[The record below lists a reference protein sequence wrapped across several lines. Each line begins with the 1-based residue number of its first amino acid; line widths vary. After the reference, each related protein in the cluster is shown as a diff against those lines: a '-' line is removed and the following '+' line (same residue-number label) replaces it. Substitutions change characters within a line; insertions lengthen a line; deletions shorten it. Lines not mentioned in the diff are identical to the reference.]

1 MTSNAQSR
9 TFNLTR
15 MHIND
20 LETPVP
26 VVDLDVARRNIYRL
40 QKYCDAHSLNLR
52 PHIKTHK
59 LPLFAHEQL
68 CAGAVGITV
77 QKLGEAEVMA
87 QTGIPDILLTYN
99 VLGREKAARLA
110 NLTNFAQISVAID
123 NEKSLESAAWAAK
136 HAQRPIGVLVEFESG
151 AKRQGVETPE
161 QALQLARSAIQHS
174 NLEFKGLMT
183 FPTTPDTARFL
194 DRALPLFRN
203 TGIAVSVISGGGT
216 QPAYTTHK
224 LAPVTEMRA
233 GTYIYNDRMMI
244 AANAAAEED
253 CALMILATVVSRP
266 SADRAVIDAGSK
278 TLSSDRLPSGQAD
291 GYGLL
296 PNYPEVT
303 IAHLSEEHGVL
314 DLSRSMR
321 KPETGERI
329 RIIPNHVC
337 VVTNLHD
344 HVYLH
349 RNEEVIAR
357 LPVYLR
363 GKTV

>member
-1 MTSNAQSR
+1 
-9 TFNLTR
+9 

-26 VVDLDVARRNIYRL
+26 VVDLDIARRNIHRL
-40 QKYCDAHSLNLR
+40 QEYCDAHHLSLR

-68 CAGAVGITV
+68 RAGAIGITV

-87 QTGIPDILLTYN
+87 QTGVTDILLTYN
-99 VLGREKAARLA
+99 VIGEEKLERLA
-110 NLTNFAQISVAID
+110 NLTNFARMSVAID
-123 NEKSLESAAWAAK
+123 NEKSLESVARAAK
-136 HAQRPIGVLVEFESG
+136 QGRRQIGVLVEFESG
-151 AKRQGVETPE
+151 ANRQGV
-161 QALQLARSAIQHS
+161 QAPREAVELARLALQHS

-183 FPTTPDTARFL
+183 FPTTSQTATFL
-194 DRALPLFRN
+194 NAALPLFR
-203 TGIAVSVISGGGT
+203 TAGIAVPVISGGGT
-216 QPAYTTHK
+216 PPAYTTHK

-233 GTYIYNDRMMI
+233 GSYIYNDRMMI
-244 AANAAAEED
+244 AAGAAAREE
-253 CALMILATVVSRP
+253 CALTILATVVSRP
-266 SADRAVIDAGSK
+266 ANDRALVDAGSK
-278 TLSSDRLPSGQAD
+278 TLSSDRLPSDEAG

-296 PNYPEVT
+296 PEYPDANIVS
-303 IAHLSEEHGVL
+303 LSEEHGIL
-314 DLSRSMR
+314 DLTHSVR
-321 KPETGERI
+321 KPEIGERV

-344 HVYLH
+344 HIFLH
-349 RNEEVIAR
+349 RNGEVLAC

>member
-1 MTSNAQSR
+1 
-9 TFNLTR
+9 

-26 VVDLDVARRNIYRL
+26 VVDFDIARRNIRRL
-40 QKYCDAHSLNLR
+40 QDYCDAHRFNLR

-59 LPLFAHEQL
+59 LPLLAHEQL
-68 CAGAVGITV
+68 RAGAIGITV
-77 QKLGEAEVMA
+77 QKLGEAEGMA
-87 QTGIPDILLTYN
+87 QTGIRDILLTYN
-99 VLGREKAARLA
+99 VLGQEKAARLA
-110 NLTNFAQISVAID
+110 SLTNFAQITVAID
-123 NEKSLESAAWAAK
+123 NEKSLDSVAWAAK
-136 HAQRPIGVLVEFESG
+136 RAQHSIGVLVEFESG
-151 AKRQGVETPE
+151 SKRQGVETPE
-161 QALQLARSAIQHS
+161 RALQLARLAIRHS
-174 NLEFKGLMT
+174 NIEFKGLMT

-194 DRALPLFRN
+194 EQALPLFRN
-203 TGIAVSVISGGGT
+203 AGIAVPVISGGGT
-216 QPAYTTHK
+216 QSAYITHK

-244 AANAAAEED
+244 TANAAAEEE
-253 CALMILATVVSRP
+253 CALEVLATVVSRP
-266 SADRAVIDAGSK
+266 SANRAVIDAGSK

-296 PNYPEVT
+296 PDYRDAT
-303 IAHLSEEHGVL
+303 IALLSEEHGIL
-314 DLSRSMR
+314 DLSRSVR
-321 KPETGERI
+321 KPEIGERL

-349 RNEEVIAR
+349 RSGEVIAR